1 MPCHAAHSAQV
12 CRTRPVSA
20 PNTGQAGVGH
30 SRLSVPAKFGTSPCD
45 RGTTAAHSN
54 KTTCAG
60 AAHICGPNRRRSRP
74 TCRPRRRSS
83 RSSRRHPSRFFR
95 TRPTRASRM
104 HPGTPFCARA
114 CAQHS
119 GQSGGFA
126 AAALRVLPA
135 GTRGRRSRSR
145 WRSSI
150 QCSTGASGAA
160 RPYTRCVPT
169 RSEAPNRRS
178 LHVCACVRAC
188 VRACVACACA
198 CATVP
203 RACVWARMCVVRR
216 LIDYECVVASAVRSV
231 TGDVAPGPCSA
242 ITVAVAPLAPKSD
255 WRE

>member
-1 MPCHAAHSAQV
+1 
-12 CRTRPVSA
+12 
-20 PNTGQAGVGH
+20 
-30 SRLSVPAKFGTSPCD
+30 VPAKFGTSPCD

-54 KTTCAG
+54 KTSCAG
-60 AAHICGPNRRRSRP
+60 AAHICGANRRRSRP

-145 WRSSI
+145 WRSSM
-150 QCSTGASGAA
+150 QCSTGASGAPK
-160 RPYTRCVPT
+160 PYTRCVPT
-169 RSEAPNRRS
+169 RSNAPNRRS
-178 LHVCACVRAC
+178 LHVCARVRAR

-203 RACVWARMCVVRR
+203 RVRACGRACVSCA
-216 LIDYECVVASAVRSV
+216 
-231 TGDVAPGPCSA
+231 G
-242 ITVAVAPLAPKSD
+242 
-255 WRE
+255 

>member
-1 MPCHAAHSAQV
+1 
-12 CRTRPVSA
+12 
-20 PNTGQAGVGH
+20 
-30 SRLSVPAKFGTSPCD
+30 VPAKFGTSPCD

-54 KTTCAG
+54 KTSCAG
-60 AAHICGPNRRRSRP
+60 AAHICGANRRRSRP

-145 WRSSI
+145 WRSSM
-150 QCSTGASGAA
+150 QCSTGASGAPKPIPDVYPHA
-160 RPYTRCVPT
+160 LTRPTAGPYTCV
-169 RSEAPNRRS
+169 RACAR
-178 LHVCACVRAC
+178 ACVRAC
-188 VRACVACACA
+188 VRGLCVCMRHSAE
-198 CATVP
+198 
-203 RACVWARMCVVRR
+203 RACVWARISVVRR

-242 ITVAVAPLAPKSD
+242 ITVAVAPLASKSD

>member
-1 MPCHAAHSAQV
+1 MNIALPGPRWFPLPSLCVLQSRSVPGPDTKNDSMMHAIRSTKGRASDDPSVEAHSRVAGPIYAPGGWAHMQVPLMQVPHLRRTAMPCHAAHSAQV

-60 AAHICGPNRRRSRP
+60 AAHICGANRRRSRP

-119 GQSGGFA
+119 GQSGALPQLRCACCRQVHAEGA
-126 AAALRVLPA
+126 AAVDGVPR
-135 GTRGRRSRSR
+135 
-145 WRSSI
+145 
-150 QCSTGASGAA
+150 CSA
-160 RPYTRCVPT
+160 RPAHQVHLNLYP
-169 RSEAPNRRS
+169 
-178 LHVCACVRAC
+178 
-188 VRACVACACA
+188 
-198 CATVP
+198 
-203 RACVWARMCVVRR
+203 MCTHT
-216 LIDYECVVASAVRSV
+216 L
-231 TGDVAPGPCSA
+231 
-242 ITVAVAPLAPKSD
+242 
-255 WRE
+255 